1 MSACTETEQNEGTY
15 LIAYDIDFE
24 NSHTKNFRSQA
35 KNPDEIQKMQLRDN
49 ARKHIVATIST
60 KIHNYYVKYGK
71 IPGKISDLSP
81 EFLST
86 IPKDPIENQKNQ
98 NCSYQIIF
106 EKMTENKYSLT
117 YCSEVSE
124 QKIADIVIIQ

>member
-1 MSACTETEQNEGTY
+1 MQ
-15 LIAYDIDFE
+15 
-24 NSHTKNFRSQA
+24 SQA

-60 KIHNYYVKYGK
+60 KIQNYYAKYGK

-86 IPKDPIENQKNQ
+86 IPKDPLENQKNQ

-106 EKMTENKYSLT
+106 EKIAENKYSLT
-117 YCSEVSE
+117 YCSEVNE
-124 QKIADIVIIQ
+124 RKIADIVTIQ

>member
-1 MSACTETEQNEGTY
+1 
-15 LIAYDIDFE
+15 
-24 NSHTKNFRSQA
+24 
-35 KNPDEIQKMQLRDN
+35 MQLRDN

-86 IPKDPIENQKNQ
+86 IPKDPIENQK
-98 NCSYQIIF
+98 
-106 EKMTENKYSLT
+106 K
-117 YCSEVSE
+117 SELFVSNYF
-124 QKIADIVIIQ
+124 